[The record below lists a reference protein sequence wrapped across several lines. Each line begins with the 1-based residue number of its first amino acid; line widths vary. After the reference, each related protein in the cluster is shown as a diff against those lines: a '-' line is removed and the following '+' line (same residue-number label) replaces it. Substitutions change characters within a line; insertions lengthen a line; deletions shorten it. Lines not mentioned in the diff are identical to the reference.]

1 VAVAESLNEE
11 DAAMTRAVTVV
22 FVVLA
27 ITTNTHAQSA
37 LTVDHPLEFTRTEL
51 FRSLEWP
58 EALLDAEAAEE
69 LEEGFMGSLTDGRI
83 GLRPLLALAPDKL
96 NDAEESGNS
105 KPPAFALITRAE
117 GRTFVAVTRPGTNAG
132 TGDRVVLQRLLVSDV
147 LKGRQFSLTVYKDQA
162 FDENTFEF
170 LGVGARLLARPP
182 IDLFGWRLRVQVF
195 GSYHPEYGGTGY
207 LTISGGHAPP
217 PAVFADPMR

>member
-1 VAVAESLNEE
+1 
-11 DAAMTRAVTVV
+11 MTREVTVV
-22 FVVLA
+22 LVVLA
-27 ITTNTHAQSA
+27 ITATTHAQST
-37 LTVDHPLEFTRTEL
+37 LTVDHPLEVARDEL

-58 EALLDAEAAEE
+58 EALLDADAEEE
-69 LEEGFMGSLTDGRI
+69 LENGFMGSLTNGRL

-96 NDAEESGNS
+96 NLNDAEGGGSS

-117 GRTFVAVTRPGTNAG
+117 GRTFVAVTRPGARAG

-147 LKGRQFSLTVYKDQA
+147 LKGRQFSLTVYKDHA
-162 FDENTFEF
+162 FDENTFKF

-182 IDLFGWRLRVQVF
+182 IRLFGWWLRVQVF

-207 LTISGGHAPP
+207 LTISGSQSPAAP
-217 PAVFADPMR
+217 VLADPVR